1 MAKLSKIDAAK
12 AAGVSRQT
20 LYNYLKDG
28 RLSVDPDGLIDTA
41 DLLRAGFSLHR
52 IDSHTDEHRVHEL
65 TPSPEDTQPDLT
77 QTTEHIALLI
87 STLQRERD
95 LLHREL
101 EDAKAEKARLL
112 GLLESQQRLLEA
124 GPRQRTGFWTTL
136 KAWAAHTMAPGQ
148 KQNGN

>member
-28 RLSVDPDGLIDTA
+28 RLSVDPDGLIDTT

-52 IDSHTDEHRVHEL
+52 IDSQQDEHRGHEL

-77 QTTEHIALLI
+77 QTSEHIVLLI

-95 LLHREL
+95 LLSREL

-124 GPRQRTGFWTTL
+124 GPRRRVGFWTTL
-136 KAWAAHTMAPGQ
+136 KALVTHTLVPGP
-148 KQNGN
+148 KEGGS

>member
-12 AAGVSRQT
+12 AIGVSRQT

-28 RLSVDPDGLIDTA
+28 RVSVDPDGLIDTTE
-41 DLLRAGFSLHR
+41 LLRAGFSLHR
-52 IDSHTDEHRVHEL
+52 LDSQTDEHIGHEL
-65 TPSPEDTQPDLT
+65 TPSLEDTQPDLT
-77 QTTEHIALLI
+77 PSNEQVALLI

-95 LLHREL
+95 LLQREL

-124 GPRQRTGFWTTL
+124 GTRQHRGLWSTL
-136 KAWAAHTMAPGQ
+136 KAWATHTFAPGQ
-148 KQNGN
+148 TAGGS

>member
-12 AAGVSRQT
+12 AIGVSRQT

-52 IDSHTDEHRVHEL
+52 LDSQTDEHSGHEL

-77 QTTEHIALLI
+77 QASEQMTLLI

-95 LLHREL
+95 LLQREL

-124 GPRQRTGFWTTL
+124 GTRQRMGLWSTL
-136 KAWAAHTMAPGQ
+136 KAWATHTLAPGQ
-148 KQNGN
+148 TAGGS

>member
-12 AAGVSRQT
+12 AIGVSRQT

-28 RLSVDPDGLIDTA
+28 RLSVDADGLIDTA

-52 IDSHTDEHRVHEL
+52 LDSQTEEHVGHEL
-65 TPSPEDTQPDLT
+65 TPSSEDTRPDVT
-77 QTTEHIALLI
+77 RTDEQVALLI

-95 LLHREL
+95 LLQREL
-101 EDAKAEKARLL
+101 DDAKMEKARLW

-124 GPRQRTGFWTTL
+124 GPRHRVGLWTTL
-136 KAWAAHTMAPGQ
+136 KAWVTHSMAPRQREGEL
-148 KQNGN
+148 

>member
-20 LYNYLKDG
+20 LYNYVKDG

-52 IDSHTDEHRVHEL
+52 IDSQTDEHRGHEL

-77 QTTEHIALLI
+77 PASEHIALLI
-87 STLQRERD
+87 STLQREHD
-95 LLHREL
+95 FLHWEL
-101 EDAKAEKARLL
+101 ADAKAEKARLL

-124 GPRQRTGFWTTL
+124 GPRQRAGLWTAL
-136 KAWAAHTMAPGQ
+136 KAWVAHTLAPGQ
-148 KQNGN
+148 KQSGI

>member
-12 AAGVSRQT
+12 AIGVSRQT

-28 RLSVDPDGLIDTA
+28 RLSADPDGLIDTA

-52 IDSHTDEHRVHEL
+52 LDSQTDEHIGHEL
-65 TPSPEDTQPDLT
+65 TPSPEDTQQELT
-77 QTTEHIALLI
+77 RTDEQMALLI

-95 LLHREL
+95 LLYREL

-124 GPRQRTGFWTTL
+124 GPWHRVGLWPTF
-136 KAWAAHTMAPGQ
+136 KAWVTHAMALGQ
-148 KQNGN
+148 KADGS

>member
-12 AAGVSRQT
+12 AIGVSRQT

-28 RLSVDPDGLIDTA
+28 RVSVDPDGLIDTA

-52 IDSHTDEHRVHEL
+52 LDSQTNENIGHDL
-65 TPSPEDTQPDLT
+65 TPSAEDTRSKLT
-77 QTTEHIALLI
+77 RTDEQVALLI

-95 LLHREL
+95 LLYREL

-124 GPRQRTGFWTTL
+124 GPRHRVGLWATL
-136 KAWAAHTMAPGQ
+136 KAWVRHATAPGQ
-148 KQNGN
+148 RAGGL

>member
-28 RLSVDPDGLIDTA
+28 RLSVDPDGLIDTT

-52 IDSHTDEHRVHEL
+52 FDSQTDEHLVHEL

-77 QTTEHIALLI
+77 QASEHIALLI

-112 GLLESQQRLLEA
+112 RLLESQQRLLEA
-124 GPRQRTGFWTTL
+124 GPQRRVGFWTTL
-136 KAWAAHTMAPGQ
+136 KGLVTHTLVPGPRA
-148 KQNGN
+148 GGS

>member
-12 AAGVSRQT
+12 AIGVSRQT

-52 IDSHTDEHRVHEL
+52 LDSQTEGNIGHEL
-65 TPSPEDTQPDLT
+65 TPSPEDTQPDVT
-77 QTTEHIALLI
+77 RTNEQVALLI
-87 STLQRERD
+87 STLQHERD

-124 GPRQRTGFWTTL
+124 GPRHRVGLWTTL
-136 KAWAAHTMAPGQ
+136 KAWMTHALAPRQ
-148 KQNGN
+148 KEDGL

>member
-12 AAGVSRQT
+12 AIGVSRQT

-41 DLLRAGFSLHR
+41 ELLRAGFSLHR
-52 IDSHTDEHRVHEL
+52 LDSQTDEPSGHEL
-65 TPSPEDTQPDLT
+65 TPSPEDIQPDLT
-77 QTTEHIALLI
+77 PTNEQVALLI
-87 STLQRERD
+87 STLERERD
-95 LLHREL
+95 LLYREL

-124 GPRQRTGFWTTL
+124 GPRHRVGLWTTL
-136 KAWAAHTMAPGQ
+136 KAWVTHAMAPR
-148 KQNGN
+148 

>member
-12 AAGVSRQT
+12 AIGVSRQT

-28 RLSVDPDGLIDTA
+28 RLSADPDGLIDTA

-52 IDSHTDEHRVHEL
+52 LDSQTDDHSGHDL
-65 TPSPEDTQPDLT
+65 TPLPKDTRPDLT
-77 QTTEHIALLI
+77 QASEQVALLI

-124 GPRQRTGFWTTL
+124 GPRHRVGLWTTL
-136 KAWAAHTMAPGQ
+136 KAWVTHPMAPRQREG
-148 KQNGN
+148 GL

>member
-20 LYNYLKDG
+20 LYNYLKNG
-28 RLSVDPDGLIDTA
+28 RLSVNPDGLIDTA

-52 IDSHTDEHRVHEL
+52 IDSHTDEHCGHEL
-65 TPSPEDTQPDLT
+65 TPAPEDTQPDLT
-77 QTTEHIALLI
+77 QTSEHIALLI

-95 LLHREL
+95 LLYREL
-101 EDAKAEKARLL
+101 EGAKVEKARLL

-136 KAWAAHTMAPGQ
+136 KALVTHTLVPGP
-148 KQNGN
+148 KAGGS